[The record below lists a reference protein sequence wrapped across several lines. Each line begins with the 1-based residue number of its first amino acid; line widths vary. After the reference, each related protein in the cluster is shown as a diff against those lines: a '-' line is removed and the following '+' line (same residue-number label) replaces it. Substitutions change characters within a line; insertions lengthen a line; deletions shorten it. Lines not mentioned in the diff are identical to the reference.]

1 MRGKL
6 RDKRSIAKRDYI
18 KRDGAERRRPV
29 KRDKHANRQQF
40 QADDDDI
47 ASAEDEEE
55 WEDET
60 DIPAHKEVRAT

>member
-6 RDKRSIAKRDYI
+6 RDKRSIAKQDYF

-29 KRDKHANRQQF
+29 KRDKRANWQQF
-40 QADDDDI
+40 QADDNDI
-47 ASAEDEEE
+47 VGDEEEKE

-60 DIPAHKEVRAT
+60 DIPAPKK

>member
-6 RDKRSIAKRDYI
+6 RDKRSIARRDYF

-29 KRDKHANRQQF
+29 KRDKYANWQRF
-40 QADDDDI
+40 QADDDAIVSD
-47 ASAEDEEE
+47 EEEEE

-60 DIPAHKEVRAT
+60 GIPTPKK

>member
-6 RDKRSIAKRDYI
+6 RDKRSVARRDYF

-29 KRDKHANRQQF
+29 KRDKRANWQQF
-40 QADDDDI
+40 QADNDDI
-47 ASAEDEEE
+47 VSDEEEEE

-60 DIPAHKEVRAT
+60 DIPAPKK